1 MVNKP
6 EFQSSEPGLSSRK
19 GEYDL
24 LFNVHIVNLLLK
36 NNGRRHRTPHFI
48 FIVWSALVFNRSMV
62 GAWGRKSYL
71 GSTEISSVVY
81 LVKFKGDA
89 G

>member
-6 EFQSSEPGLSSRK
+6 EFQSDNSGFSTRR

-24 LFNVHIVNLLLK
+24 LFNIHKVNLLLK
-36 NNGRRHRTPHFI
+36 NNAGRYRKPLFI
-48 FIVWSALVFNRSMV
+48 SNVWSALVFSSSVV

-81 LVKFKGDA
+81 LVKFKGDE

>member
-6 EFQSSEPGLSSRK
+6 EFQSSNLGLSPRM

-36 NNGRRHRTPHFI
+36 KQWGEIQNASI
-48 FIVWSALVFNRSMV
+48 DWSSLVFSRSV
-62 GAWGRKSYL
+62 EGAWGESL
-71 GSTEISSVVY
+71 I
-81 LVKFKGDA
+81 
-89 G
+89 